1 LEAASSPF
9 FGDGLLGQAIKNRE
23 VNMALDKIQ
32 TFKINPQDAERL
44 ERLATARGVSVGA
57 VIREAIQDALY
68 GPAWALETL
77 EEIRENVENE
87 YAGRQAIL
95 ETAKLQI
102 EEKINAL
109 TEDTENL
116 TEKMA
121 ELLQKEAAIDDPK
134 EALEIR
140 KRYAEIRDLF
150 DITNERLESAKKK
163 HSEILRGI
171 AQLEKEKEEKL
182 NDALRRAFPRVC
194 EPLLEGI
201 TARLADVAN
210 ALRPYLAAFASEATP
225 EPLLAKFL
233 WLRLGE
239 MARGKNSLA
248 YELLGK
254 PSPFTRSNYESWR
267 NFWQFWSWQT
277 SYKLPLEDGN
287 QSGQPEE
294 ASEEPREAASVQAE
308 GLGEIKIEL

>member
-1 LEAASSPF
+1 MP
-9 FGDGLLGQAIKNRE
+9 
-23 VNMALDKIQ
+23 LDKLQ
-32 TFKINPQDAERL
+32 TFKLDPRDAKKL
-44 ERLATARGVSVGA
+44 ERIAKARGASVGA
-57 VIREAIQDALY
+57 VIRDAIQDAIY
-68 GPAWALETL
+68 GPAWALELL
-77 EEIRENVENE
+77 EETRKSVESE
-87 YAGRQAIL
+87 YASRFAIL
-95 ETAKLQI
+95 ETAKEQV
-102 EEKINAL
+102 EEKIKTL
-109 TEDTENL
+109 TKDAENL

-121 ELLQKEAAIDDPK
+121 ELLQNEAATDDPN
-134 EALEIR
+134 EALEVR
-140 KRYAEIRDLF
+140 KQYKELRDLF

-182 NDALRRAFPRVC
+182 NDALRQAFPRVC

-210 ALRPYLAAFASEATP
+210 ALKPYLAAFASEATS

-254 PSPFTRSNYESWR
+254 PSPFTRSNYESWGS
-267 NFWQFWSWQT
+267 FWQFWSWQT
-277 SYKLPLEDGN
+277 AYKILLEDEN
-287 QSGQPEE
+287 QSGQPQE
-294 ASEEPREAASVQAE
+294 ASEEPREETQVQ
-308 GLGEIKIEL
+308 IEA